1 MPMND
6 LSKLR
11 APGWSRVVAE
21 LTAPAQDDKLFLVR
35 LLSVLAQV
43 SGARQAVFYQVP
55 PQKDDP
61 VDPRAVLVWPYGEV
75 TDAQGRMTVP
85 ADALFG
91 GDRCNDANI
100 VNAKESRD
108 AARASGN
115 SRQAA
120 VFSLGDE
127 LMYDPNGS
135 NTYLIA
141 IPISAGLPEQA
152 AAAPLLGVAVLSI
165 EGLSRQAIQTTL
177 ALVEVLAG
185 YVFTHATNQA
195 LKKTRQASAALDLAA
210 RLIAAINTVPG
221 FKGCSLQ
228 FVNDLARQLSVDRV
242 AMGWVSGS
250 ANARRQGTVPGA
262 GRTGVR
268 LTALSDTENIDRRMA
283 MAQKLEAAME
293 ECLDQEQTVLY
304 PPPALQGDAV
314 LSQAITHAHRELA
327 ASDAKLKVASFPLR
341 VTDAK
346 GERIIG
352 VILLESGGDGNIE
365 LTTIELVQ
373 ATLDL
378 VAPVLAVRYSD
389 DKALALRVW
398 DSTVKAGAWAVGPK
412 HTVWKIA
419 GIAVMVATI
428 LMFVV
433 QVTYR
438 VGAPMEL
445 MPRERRTISAPF
457 DGVIAVL
464 EKGIEPGAKVTKG
477 QPLVKFYTHE
487 MELSRLQSENELQ
500 EHESEFNRALTS
512 GELAKKEAARAQADQ
527 IRARRDLLTAQIE
540 RSQIVAPI
548 DGTIITGDLKDKVG
562 AGVKLGD
569 KLFEIADLSDMQV
582 VAKVDDR
589 DIALITSDPEN
600 PMTGEVSPKA
610 NPSFV
615 VPFKVE
621 AIVPLAQADEGTNA
635 FEVRGRLERTPIWF
649 KPGMEGQ
656 AKFNTE
662 KRTLAW
668 IASRR
673 IVDTLKVWLWW

>member
-1 MPMND
+1 MND

-21 LTAPAQDDKLFLVR
+21 LTAPAPDDKLFLVR

-55 PQKDDP
+55 LKDDP
-61 VDPRAVLVWPYGEV
+61 ADPRPILVWPYGEV

-91 GDRCNDANI
+91 GERCNESNI
-100 VNAKESRD
+100 VNARESRD
-108 AARASGN
+108 AARAAGN

-127 LMYDPNGS
+127 LMYDPSNNG
-135 NTYLIA
+135 TYLIA
-141 IPISAGLPEQA
+141 VPISAGLPEQA
-152 AAAPLLGVAVLSI
+152 AQAPLLGVAVLSI
-165 EGLSRQAIQTTL
+165 ESMSRQAIQTTL

-221 FKGCSLQ
+221 FKGCALQ
-228 FVNDLARQLSVDRV
+228 FVNDLCRQLSVDRV
-242 AMGWVSGS
+242 ALGWVSGS

-268 LTALSDTENIDRRMA
+268 LTALSDTENLDRRMA
-283 MAQKLEAAME
+283 MAQKVEAAME

-304 PPPALQGDAV
+304 PPPAVQGDAV
-314 LSQAITHAHRELA
+314 LGQAITHAHRELA
-327 ASDAKLKVASFPLR
+327 SSDAKLKVASFPLR
-341 VTDAK
+341 LTDAK

-352 VILLESGGDGNIE
+352 VVLIESAGDGNIE

-378 VAPVLAVRYSD
+378 IAPVLAVRHSD
-389 DKALALRVW
+389 DRALPLRAW
-398 DSTVKAGAWAVGPK
+398 DSAVKAGAWAVGPK
-412 HTVWKIA
+412 HTVWKIV
-419 GIAVMVATI
+419 GVLVMVATF
-428 LMFVV
+428 LLFFVT
-433 QVTYR
+433 VTYR

-457 DGVIAVL
+457 DGVIAEL
-464 EKGIEPGAKVTKG
+464 HKGIEPGVKVTKG

-487 MELSRLQSENELQ
+487 MELSRLQSINELQ
-500 EHESEFNRALTS
+500 QYEAEANEALRA
-512 GELAKKEAARAQADQ
+512 GELAKYEAARAQADQ
-527 IRARRDLLTAQIE
+527 IRARRDLLTSQIG
-540 RSQIVAPI
+540 RATIVAPI

-569 KLFEIADLSDMQV
+569 KMFEIADLSDMQV

-589 DIALITSDPEN
+589 DISLIQIEQ
-600 PMTGEVSPKA
+600 TGEIAPKA

-615 VPFKVE
+615 VPFVVE
-621 AIVPLAQADEGTNA
+621 AIVPLAQTAEGTNA
-635 FEVRGRLERTPIWF
+635 FEVRGRLERTPGWF
-649 KPGMEGQ
+649 RPGMEGQ

-662 KRTLAW
+662 EHSLAW